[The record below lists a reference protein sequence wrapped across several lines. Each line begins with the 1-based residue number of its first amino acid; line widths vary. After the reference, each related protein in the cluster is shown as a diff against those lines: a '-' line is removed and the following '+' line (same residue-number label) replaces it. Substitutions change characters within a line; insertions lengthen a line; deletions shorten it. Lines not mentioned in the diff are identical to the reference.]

1 MISETNLFTLDPK
14 VSAPEGIVY
23 STSPKRA
30 EGLDGQSYFVKGPN
44 VEVTF
49 AELAGC
55 SLASEVGLIVPP
67 VAVCKFE
74 EAKYCGSRKV
84 ADSLRDVSA
93 WLKKPQKI
101 ANRDD
106 LYSVI
111 VADAWLANVDRNLGN
126 VLGRSTHG
134 SEIEAIMIDFEKSK
148 TLRPNPIIEST
159 MVQPHALWP
168 TGELGQVL
176 RTTKPLH
183 PPQQIIDRIRQMS
196 AERCAEII
204 NDVVEKLGPVAW
216 ADNSIE
222 AVSRRGAKIVDIA
235 GEIWRLH

>member
-1 MISETNLFTLDPK
+1 MVSETDLLTLDSR

-23 STSPKRA
+23 STSPRRA
-30 EGLDGQSYFVKGPN
+30 EGLDGQSYFVKGPD

-49 AELAGC
+49 PELVGC
-55 SLASEVGLIVPP
+55 SFAIEVGLVVPP
-67 VAVCKFE
+67 VSVCSFSGD
-74 EAKYCGSRKV
+74 KYCGSRKV
-84 ADSLRDVSA
+84 ADSLRDVAA
-93 WLKKPQKI
+93 WLKRPQKI
-101 ANRDD
+101 ANGSD

-111 VADAWLANVDRNLGN
+111 VVDAWLANVDRNFGN

-134 SEIEAIMIDFEKSK
+134 SEIEVVMIDFEKSK

-159 MVQPHALWP
+159 MVRPQALWP

-196 AERCAEII
+196 ADKCAEII
-204 NDVVEKLGPVAW
+204 NDVVQKLGTVAW

-222 AVSRRGAKIVDIA
+222 AVSRRSTRIAEIA
-235 GEIWRLH
+235 GEIWRLN